1 MALSRLR
8 FHNILVREMDAPSPA
23 ATELAEDVDEG
34 IAAATGDLV
43 TKGDMT
49 AEMNQLRLEMQLM
62 FRDEINRLLKWGVGS
77 GVAIGSAVIGLLV
90 ALVLRGG

>member
-1 MALSRLR
+1 MALNRLR

-23 ATELAEDVDEG
+23 ASELAEVVDEG

-43 TKGDMT
+43 TKRNMT
-49 AEMNQLRLEMQLM
+49 TEMNQPRLEMQLM

-77 GVAIGSAVIGLLV
+77 GVAIGSAVISLLV
-90 ALVLRGG
+90 ALVLQGG